1 MSCVWKKTYRQLI
14 LTILASLFTRK
25 QIRLF
30 LQPSQGSWGTPT
42 WLWEKQQRWSV
53 KCQALHP
60 SQYLGTMMV
69 QKYKA
74 GPTMRFPSATTAAL
88 SAFPHWSFQTLECTN
103 VKQSTRQDHVK
114 QQPPWWSKVS
124 PCHPSVP
131 VHPLQLSYLCE
142 LSTSDCSDG
151 VCHLNTVLYPLPE
164 PPSFVVPPQPVEAMP
179 GSKVTFSAIV
189 KGSSPLKLKCFR
201 GTKELLSGKDCEF
214 SLKDNQVVLELL
226 NVDRSHAGEYTCQ
239 IINDAGKESC
249 AVNLSV
255 KGQFLGKHLWLCL
268 LHSLHSVFKVLSL

>member
-1 MSCVWKKTYRQLI
+1 
-14 LTILASLFTRK
+14 
-25 QIRLF
+25 
-30 LQPSQGSWGTPT
+30 
-42 WLWEKQQRWSV
+42 
-53 KCQALHP
+53 
-60 SQYLGTMMV
+60 
-69 QKYKA
+69 
-74 GPTMRFPSATTAAL
+74 
-88 SAFPHWSFQTLECTN
+88 
-103 VKQSTRQDHVK
+103 
-114 QQPPWWSKVS
+114 
-124 PCHPSVP
+124 
-131 VHPLQLSYLCE
+131 
-142 LSTSDCSDG
+142 
-151 VCHLNTVLYPLPE
+151 
-164 PPSFVVPPQPVEAMP
+164 MP

-268 LHSLHSVFKVLSL
+268 LHSLHSVFKVLSLQNRSFRCSVDILSTTVTLQLLTQFQQILNLRKTTALKCEAVRS